1 MTQQELGLQIGK
13 AKATICRYENEV
25 RSPSLQTL
33 CGYAKVLDVTMDEL
47 IIYRTY

>member
-13 AKATICRYENEV
+13 AKATICRYENGV